1 MLLSAKN
8 LYKQYVDKPILDHQ
22 DLSIEEGDRIGLI
35 GVNGCGKSTLLKILG
50 GKEDYDGEII
60 TSKDL
65 KIALLEQNPAFT
77 KESVQEELEY
87 RNSLSKHPAEA
98 FRVKAIATRF
108 ELPYDQTKIDTLS
121 GGMKRRLD
129 LAAILL
135 SDANLLL
142 LD

>member
-65 KIALLEQNPAFT
+65 KIALLEQNPAFY
-77 KESVQEELEY
+77 KGE
-87 RNSLSKHPAEA
+87 R
-98 FRVKAIATRF
+98 
-108 ELPYDQTKIDTLS
+108 S
-121 GGMKRRLD
+121 GRARIPQLTFKT
-129 LAAILL
+129 
-135 SDANLLL
+135 SS
-142 LD
+142 